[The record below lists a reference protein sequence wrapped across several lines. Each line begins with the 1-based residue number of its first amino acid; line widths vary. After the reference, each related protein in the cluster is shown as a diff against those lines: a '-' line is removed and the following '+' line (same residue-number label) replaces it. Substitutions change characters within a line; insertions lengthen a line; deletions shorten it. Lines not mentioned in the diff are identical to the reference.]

1 MTNLRDKDQTVLQQI
16 HSGNNDT
23 QQITEATTLSNR
35 EVNYCLTKLEDQG
48 LIQVHKPEGMV
59 ERVVNG
65 QKRVFEHPK
74 RAEITEM
81 GENKLKSQP
90 DNDMYENMD
99 RIEMVERIRALES
112 RVSDLEQELEL
123 FRQQVLQK
131 LK

>member
-48 LIQVHKPEGMV
+48 LIQVHKPEGMI
-59 ERVVNG
+59 ERTING

-74 RAEITEM
+74 QAQLTDKGQEHLS
-81 GENKLKSQP
+81 ENPPQ
-90 DNDMYENMD
+90 NYED
-99 RIEMVERIRALES
+99 LSHKELVQKVRT
-112 RVSDLEQELEL
+112 LEQEIEQLKKSL
-123 FRQQVLQK
+123 NTFREQVQK
-131 LK
+131 RL

>member
-48 LIQVHKPEGMV
+48 LIRVHKPEGMI
-59 ERVVNG
+59 ERTIDG

-74 RAEITEM
+74 QAQLTDKGQEHLS
-81 GENKLKSQP
+81 ENPPQ
-90 DNDMYENMD
+90 NYED
-99 RIEMVERIRALES
+99 LSHKELVQKVRT
-112 RVSDLEQELEL
+112 LEQEIEQLKSSL
-123 FRQQVLQK
+123 NTFKGQVQNK
-131 LK
+131 I